1 MMKNKPF
8 SITGR
13 IKSFKHAFHGLKLF
27 FVIEHNGRI
36 HAAAAVLAIVL
47 SYYFQISRLEWLG
60 IIGAIAL
67 VIIVEMLNTAI
78 EKLADVVSPSIH
90 PQIKVVKDVAASAV
104 LIAAIFAVVVA
115 MLVFL
120 PKLF

>member
-1 MMKNKPF
+1 
-8 SITGR
+8 
-13 IKSFKHAFHGLKLF
+13 
-27 FVIEHNGRI
+27 
-36 HAAAAVLAIVL
+36 
-47 SYYFQISRLEWLG
+47 LG